1 MEIQLESLLG
11 QILIEIATGL
21 NLLKTSVGSLYLD
34 KFKSSFKLSIIL
46 MIGISTWTIENS
58 TRTICNSLGHF
69 QILIETEF
77 DQDSA
82 LSSSVGMT
90 KCHHSVNSVW

>member
-21 NLLKTSVGSLYLD
+21 NLLKTPVGSLYLD

-46 MIGISTWTIENS
+46 IIGISTWTIENS
-58 TRTICNSLGHF
+58 NRTICNFLGHF
-69 QILIETEF
+69 QILIQT